1 MNKTKATF
9 EYVLK
14 RVSLGSKDCTKE
26 LKLEIFKLKTV
37 QEIFKLFKRFLN
49 LKLMNISCTDP
60 EGGGGGGGQGVRIPH
75 PLKNHKNIEFPSNTG
90 PDPLKNHNATKP
102 AASMFSH
109 HRPASETPF
118 KCRFTGG
125 PMIVHFKWYLDPL
138 SPLIN

>member
-60 EGGGGGGGQGVRIPH
+60 EGGGGGGGRVSGSP
-75 PLKNHKNIEFPSNTG
+75 
-90 PDPLKNHNATKP
+90 
-102 AASMFSH
+102 
-109 HRPASETPF
+109 TP
-118 KCRFTGG
+118 
-125 PMIVHFKWYLDPL
+125 
-138 SPLIN
+138 